1 MKLPE
6 ISVKRHVA
14 SLMVFLAIILVGS
27 ISLLGL
33 KLDMLPDIE
42 PPIINLITPWPGAS
56 ASDVEQRVTKILED
70 YVSLIEGVD
79 DIYSKSLDNISVV
92 TIKFKWGTDLDV
104 KAGDVR
110 DIIPMAK
117 SEMPDDIDEPVLL
130 QITSGAIP
138 VIGMSL
144 TTSKAFQGLY
154 HFADNIVIEELS
166 RIPGVGK
173 VMVYGGVT
181 REIRINLDIEL
192 LEAHHIPPQYVIEA
206 LEKANVNIPAGSM
219 EQGKTEYYVRVPGR
233 FVSVDEIN
241 DLVIG
246 INEGRPVYLSQV
258 AEVID
263 GYKEQKLNSW
273 HYDQPSIFMA
283 VLKNSDANT
292 IEVSR
297 MIHEKLSELKATSFP
312 EGVEYHIALD
322 TADFI
327 MMALKNLTTS
337 LLAGIVLVF
346 VVTWAFL
353 KRLPASLVVCSAIP
367 FSLIITFIA
376 MGRLD
381 YTINIFTL
389 SALAVASGM
398 VVDNSIVATDQIIH
412 HIEQGERGHVAA
424 VLGASEV
431 GSALVASTLTTAVVL
446 LPLAFISGLVGVFF
460 SSLTVVMVLAV
471 VASLFVS
478 LSFIPTM
485 ASRFFHREVS
495 SAPIHRVTE
504 RFLARMEKGYGAMV
518 SWSLN
523 NRKKVILFSLLLL
536 AMTFIG
542 FRFIGTELAPNPDTG
557 DVEISF
563 TLPEGTRI
571 NVTDAL
577 VREVIAYCDENI
589 PEALTI
595 YGYDGMEEE
604 GFSIAAGQEAGT
616 NIGTVG
622 MKLVEKQQRERSAFE
637 IAQTV
642 RNWLREK
649 PGIEK
654 MTVQVTSP
662 IKSLFMGSK
671 PLNIEV
677 YGDDLEEVIKVA
689 GRIRDIISEIP
700 GAVDLSLSQKQNR
713 PEKWTSIDKQKAALL
728 GVNTATIANTL
739 RTYLYGFETSENFWE
754 GEDDYPIM
762 VRLKEEQRNDLE
774 IFNRIK
780 IPSSKGQFISLSTF
794 AQVKDALGPPE
805 IERKNKQR
813 YVTVEGNIHGSSLG
827 QVTQEAKRLV
837 DAMEIPSG
845 IRIAFGG
852 EIKEQADAF
861 RQMGY
866 LVLLG
871 ILLVYMV
878 MAGQYEAYLDPFV
891 IMFSIPFALTGV
903 VLAYLITG
911 IYLSLQGILGVI
923 MLIGIVVNNAIVL
936 VDYIN
941 LLRARG
947 EKMRE
952 ALISAGERRLRPIL
966 MTTLTTFFGMLPMAV
981 SQGQGSEMWRPL
993 AVSVMGGLVVSMGV
1007 TLLLIP
1013 VVYSIV
1019 EERVRKI
1026 PRFAEAMEVS
1036 DK

>member
-6 ISVKRHVA
+6 ISVRRHVA
-14 SLMVFLAIILVGS
+14 ALMFFIAIILVGS
-27 ISLLGL
+27 ISLLNL

-42 PPIINLITPWPGAS
+42 PPMINIIVPWPGAS
-56 ASDVEQRVTKILED
+56 ASDVEQRVTKTMED
-70 YVSLIEGVD
+70 FVSLIEGVD
-79 DIYSKSLDNISVV
+79 DIYSKSLDNISVITV
-92 TIKFKWGTDLDV
+92 KFKWGTDLDV

-144 TTSKAFQGLY
+144 TTNKGFEGLA
-154 HFADNIVIEELS
+154 HFADNVVIEELS

-173 VMVYGGVT
+173 VLVYGGKN
-181 REIRINLDIEL
+181 REIRVELDL
-192 LEAHHIPPQYVIEA
+192 DRLEAHHIPPQAVIQA
-206 LEKANVNIPAGSM
+206 LESSNVNIPAGSM
-219 EQGKTEYYVRVPGR
+219 KQGSTEYYVRVPGR
-233 FVSVDEIN
+233 FASIDEIGKV
-241 DLVIG
+241 VIG
-246 INEGRPVYLSQV
+246 SYNGKAVYLSQV
-258 AEVID
+258 ATVQD
-263 GYKEQKLNSW
+263 TYREQKLNSW
-273 HYDQPSIFMA
+273 HFDQPALFMA

-292 IEVSR
+292 IEVSKA
-297 MIHEKLSELKATSFP
+297 IHHKLEEMKSTLFP
-312 EGVEYHIALD
+312 SGVEYHIAMD

-327 MMALKNLTTS
+327 MMALRNLTNS
-337 LLAGIVLVF
+337 LFAGILLVF
-346 VVTWAFL
+346 LVTWLFL

-412 HIEQGERGHVAA
+412 HIEQGERKHIAA
-424 VLGASEV
+424 VLGSGEV
-431 GSALVASTLTTAVVL
+431 GSALIASTLTTAVVL

-471 VASLFVS
+471 TASLFVS

-485 ASRFFHREVS
+485 ASRFFHRDVS
-495 SAPIHRVTE
+495 NAFIHRITD
-504 RFLARMEKGYGAMV
+504 RILARMEKGYADLLGWTLV
-518 SWSLN
+518 
-523 NRKKVILFSLLLL
+523 NRKKVIAMSILLLVL
-536 AMTFIG
+536 TFAG
-542 FRFIGTELAPNPDTG
+542 FRFIGTELTPDPDTG
-557 DVEISF
+557 DVEITF
-563 TLPEGTRI
+563 MLPEGTR
-571 NVTDAL
+571 VETTDDL
-577 VREVIAYCDENI
+577 VRKVIAFSKENI
-589 PEALTI
+589 PEALTV
-595 YGYDGMEEE
+595 YGYDGSGDD
-604 GFSIAAGQEAGT
+604 GFAVAAGQESGP

-622 MKLVEKQQRERSAFE
+622 MKLVDKSERDRSAFE
-637 IAQTV
+637 VAQVV
-642 RNWLREK
+642 RKWLRGV

-662 IKSLFMGSK
+662 IKSLFLGAK

-677 YGDDLEEVIKVA
+677 YGDDLEQVTSVADKVRRGLA
-689 GRIRDIISEIP
+689 GIP
-700 GAVDLSLSQKQNR
+700 GAVDLSLSQKQSR
-713 PEKWTSIDKQKAALL
+713 PEMWTSIDKERASLMGVSTAA
-728 GVNTATIANTL
+728 IAQTL
-739 RTYLYGFETSENFWE
+739 RTYLYGFETSESYWE
-754 GEDDYPIM
+754 KEDDYPIR
-762 VRLKEEQRNDLE
+762 VQLREDQRNDLN
-774 IFNRIK
+774 IFERITV
-780 IPSSKGQFISLSTF
+780 PAVNGSLVRLSTI
-794 AQVKDALGPPE
+794 AKVKDSLGPPQ
-805 IERKNKQR
+805 IDRKNKQR
-813 YVTVEGNIHGSSLG
+813 YVVVQGNVHGRSLG
-827 QVTQEAKRLV
+827 QVTQEARRLIG
-837 DAMEIPSG
+837 AMDIPSG
-845 IRIAFGG
+845 TRIEFGG

-878 MAGQYEAYLDPFV
+878 MAGLYEAYLDPFV

-903 VLAYLITG
+903 VMAYLATG
-911 IYLSLQGILGVI
+911 LYMSLQGMLGVI

-947 EKMRE
+947 LKLRD
-952 ALISAGERRLRPIL
+952 ALIGAGERRLRPIL

-981 SQGQGSEMWRPL
+981 SRGQGSEMWRPL
-993 AVSVMGGLVVSMGV
+993 AVSVMGGLVVSMAV
-1007 TLLLIP
+1007 TLILVP

-1019 EERVRKI
+1019 EERVRTKA
-1026 PRFAEAMEVS
+1026 RYEEAREVPS
-1036 DK
+1036 A